1 MEESPFSG
9 KTAAPSKISAKARLS
24 TAGVLHP
31 AKVLE
36 SLTLRRFRPKN
47 RSKIYFAPIPPR
59 ARLCATPTS
68 EGQKC
73 FSQRSTCPLG
83 NWTGH
88 AEPGFAVIPSF
99 EQACDLGLR
108 YEQDAIYF
116 VSGGTLFVSLCDH
129 RHTLKPV
136 SRFLERVDP
145 AS

>member
-59 ARLCATPTS
+59 ARLCATP
-68 EGQKC
+68 
-73 FSQRSTCPLG
+73 
-83 NWTGH
+83 H
-88 AEPGFAVIPSF
+88 V
-99 EQACDLGLR
+99 
-108 YEQDAIYF
+108 
-116 VSGGTLFVSLCDH
+116 GGTKVLF
-129 RHTLKPV
+129 
-136 SRFLERVDP
+136 P
-145 AS
+145 AFDLPTRQLDRPR